1 MNKCILIGRLTADP
15 DIRATQSN
23 TTVANYSLAVD
34 RGVKAEGQPTAD
46 FIDVVA
52 FGKSGEFAQKYLHKG
67 TKIAIEGRIQTRN
80 WEDKQG
86 NKRKSVEV
94 IVDRHEFCESKQ
106 GGNSG
111 YSAQDANAAAFEVG
125 DIPDAWASEDTPL
138 PF

>member
-1 MNKCILIGRLTADP
+1 MNKCIIIGRLTADP

-23 TTVANYSLAVD
+23 TIVANYTLAVD
-34 RGVKAEGQPTAD
+34 RQNKNEGQPSAD
-46 FIDVVA
+46 FIECVA
-52 FGKSGEFAQKYLHKG
+52 FGKGGEFAQKYLSKG

-86 NKRKSVEV
+86 NKRKSTEV
-94 IVDRHEFCESKQ
+94 VVDRHEFVESKA

-111 YSAQDANAAAFEVG
+111 YSAQDAFSGAFDVPDISDDGIG
-125 DIPDAWASEDTPL
+125 DL

>member
-15 DIRATQSN
+15 EIRATQSN

-106 GGNSG
+106 GGNASG
-111 YSAQDANAAAFEVG
+111 GAFEMAA
-125 DIPDAWASEDTPL
+125 DLPDAWASEDTPL

>member
-1 MNKCILIGRLTADP
+1 MNKCIIIGRVAADP
-15 DIRATQSN
+15 EIRATQSN
-23 TTVANYSLAVD
+23 STVANYTLAVD
-34 RGVKAEGQPTAD
+34 RGVKGADGQQQTD
-46 FIDVVA
+46 WIDCVA

-80 WEDKQG
+80 WEDKNG

-106 GGNSG
+106 GGSASG
-111 YSAQDANAAAFEVG
+111 GAFEMAA
-125 DIPDAWASEDTPL
+125 DLPDPFDASGMDSDL